1 MDINICPACGAVYKP
16 KSTDC
21 SNCGAVQAR
30 AASTLISTM
39 AGAVAP
45 MVVSVAPDR
54 LILERIVTGRQLNAL
69 APSNYFGDSDSTV
82 QMILPLSF
90 LKPLAVLPAA
100 QMMK

>member
-69 APSNYFGDSDSTV
+69 TPSNYFGDSYSYGTDDFAAE
-82 QMILPLSF
+82 F
-90 LKPLAVLPAA
+90 LETFGGTTSG
-100 QMMK
+100 